1 MVGVIRVGLT
11 EAHGLAQEVSRSPAN
26 GVQYSFLQPLAGSR
40 FDLIRSPIKG
50 FLGHYEAVDV
60 DLIEAVLSPIRT
72 NSRWLYTLG
81 DFIGA
86 CTFDVAGGPVPRS
99 LRVAYIKHLFSK
111 RNFKKLIFRSEAG
124 QETLS
129 SYGGLDPA
137 DLGGKVT
144 VVYPAVRRV
153 ADDLVR
159 FSDRDL
165 RLFFAGDFFRKGG
178 VHVVD
183 AFERARQRYPGIS
196 LTVCSDEGIDFN
208 TPNQSLRSEYLN
220 KLKTMPGIVNRGRI
234 PREQLMTEVYPNTD
248 IFLMPTYVESFG
260 MALVEALA
268 FGLPIISTNHF
279 AIPEIIEDGVSGL
292 LIDTRRF
299 DCDRLF
305 SGYTVREI
313 PPDFREYMTDAVY
326 THLCRL
332 IESFDLR
339 RSIGLAALDRAR
351 TRFSFDR
358 RNARMLEIYRQALA
372 D

>member
-1 MVGVIRVGLT
+1 
-11 EAHGLAQEVSRSPAN
+11 
-26 GVQYSFLQPLAGSR
+26 
-40 FDLIRSPIKG
+40 
-50 FLGHYEAVDV
+50 
-60 DLIEAVLSPIRT
+60 
-72 NSRWLYTLG
+72 
-81 DFIGA
+81 
-86 CTFDVAGGPVPRS
+86 
-99 LRVAYIKHLFSK
+99 
-111 RNFKKLIFRSEAG
+111 
-124 QETLS
+124 
-129 SYGGLDPA
+129 
-137 DLGGKVT
+137 
-144 VVYPAVRRV
+144 
-153 ADDLVR
+153 
-159 FSDRDL
+159 
-165 RLFFAGDFFRKGG
+165 
-178 VHVVD
+178 
-183 AFERARQRYPGIS
+183 
-196 LTVCSDEGIDFN
+196 
-208 TPNQSLRSEYLN
+208 
-220 KLKTMPGIVNRGRI
+220 
-234 PREQLMTEVYPNTD
+234 
-248 IFLMPTYVESFG
+248 